1 MSYTLADKIINEVYP
16 GWKSKNISN
25 YGILR
30 NAIAK
35 HFSEFAGRERIEINT
50 TKENLQKLKTEII
63 NMRSLSISSDHDQYR
78 VGFNNALYMVLQIID
93 RD

>member
-16 GWKSKNISN
+16 GWKSKNSSN

-35 HFSEFAGRERIEINT
+35 QFSEFIERGRIERDT
-50 TKENLQKLKTEII
+50 AKENLQKLKTEII
-63 NMRSLSISSDHDQYR
+63 NMRDPSISSEHDQYR